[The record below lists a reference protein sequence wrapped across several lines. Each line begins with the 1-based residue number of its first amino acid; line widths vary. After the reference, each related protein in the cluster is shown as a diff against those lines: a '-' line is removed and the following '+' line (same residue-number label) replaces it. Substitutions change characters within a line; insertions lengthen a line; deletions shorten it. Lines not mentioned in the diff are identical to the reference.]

1 MAHLLSVSLA
11 AEFCRHRAVL
21 CFKRKRCSIASRH
34 PSLPISAAKPE
45 GGGAGRLGGVS
56 MDRWIGPP
64 SCSNRHVDILQQGLV
79 NMLYNGS
86 IWKTQMPRCNML
98 CYYYPILCSCILRIS
113 LSDITDAAVRN
124 WQQTDRSIPHLPAL
138 WSPSVG
144 LENIRDK

>member
-1 MAHLLSVSLA
+1 MAHLPSVSLA

-21 CFKRKRCSIASRH
+21 CLKRKRCSVASRH

-56 MDRWIGPP
+56 IDRWIGPHLARIGTLI
-64 SCSNRHVDILQQGLV
+64 C
-79 NMLYNGS
+79 YNKVLS
-86 IWKTQMPRCNML
+86 ICCTMEASGKHRCLAATCL

-124 WQQTDRSIPHLPAL
+124 WQQTNRSIPHLPAL